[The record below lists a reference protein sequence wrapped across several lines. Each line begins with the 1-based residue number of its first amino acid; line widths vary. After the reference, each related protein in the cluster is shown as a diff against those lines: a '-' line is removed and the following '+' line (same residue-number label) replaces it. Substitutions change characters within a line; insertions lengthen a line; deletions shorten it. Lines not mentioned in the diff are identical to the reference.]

1 MKHIT
6 VYEEI
11 AEHAETLIERA
22 QWRRRDQLDELDRLE
37 KRRAEIEAQIAEAVR
52 ALERCMFDP
61 SEQASAEKLIRFID
75 TAGEQTAGIRAKIEK
90 LESKKAIRRSEY
102 REAKQALNVIR
113 QYDPDAYRAQAEELE
128 ELRKPAGAIRRNDQ
142 Q

>member
-11 AEHAETLIERA
+11 AEHAEALIERA

-37 KRRAEIEAQIAEAVR
+37 KRRAEIEI
-52 ALERCMFDP
+52 
-61 SEQASAEKLIRFID
+61 S
-75 TAGEQTAGIRAKIEK
+75 
-90 LESKKAIRRSEY
+90 SKKAIRRSEY

-113 QYDPDAYRAQAEELE
+113 QYDPDEYRKQAEELE